1 MAYCTR
7 GDMMG
12 TIQPDGSPVYV
23 TSAADD
29 DFIEEAAK
37 AIDEALDHDAPQ
49 SARALEWA
57 NIIGAC
63 DLRTDG
69 KLGAAFDLAISALVL
84 KSGKRKRSAATD
96 DDSRG
101 EST

>member
-23 TSAADD
+23 TSDADD

-69 KLGAAFDLAISALVL
+69 KLGAAFDLALTALVT
-84 KSGKRKRSAATD
+84 KSGTSKGSADTD
-96 DDSRG
+96 DDSG
-101 EST
+101 GKST